1 MQRPRWGI
9 FLQMILGVMA
19 LLLVLEEIKL
29 ASLKKKIN
37 LIAASAGLGIAGLIM
52 LPSVW

>member
-1 MQRPRWGI
+1 MQRPGWGI

-29 ASLKKKIN
+29 ASLKKESQANSCIGK
-37 LIAASAGLGIAGLIM
+37 
-52 LPSVW
+52 PWHC